1 MKSIDRVGL
10 RCSPSDCGPGIG
22 RQADTARDFQLLEL
36 ATLSCMVASMSALIL
51 PDHDALEEEIRVATL
66 AVDAF
71 ELHGSLSGY
80 LCGGGHSDRGDWL
93 HQLALDPAGSIEHDG
108 ALDQLYQATR
118 QQLDAQDFDFALLQP
133 DDAEP
138 LDTRADALVAWC
150 RGFLGG
156 FGLAAPLAAA
166 LSDEASEALEDIGRI
181 AASSLSYDGDE
192 SDEEALA
199 EIVEFVRVAA
209 LLVHG
214 DCVLGAQRRQQLH

>member
-1 MKSIDRVGL
+1 
-10 RCSPSDCGPGIG
+10 
-22 RQADTARDFQLLEL
+22 
-36 ATLSCMVASMSALIL
+36 MVASVSALVL
-51 PDHDALEEEIRVATL
+51 PDPDALDDEIRSAAL
-66 AVDAF
+66 AVNAF
-71 ELHGSLSGY
+71 ELHGSLCGY
-80 LCGGGHSDRGDWL
+80 LCGGGCSDRGDWL
-93 HQLALDPAGSIEHDG
+93 RQLALQPDGDAGEADS
-108 ALDQLYQATR
+108 ALDQLYQVTR

>member
-1 MKSIDRVGL
+1 
-10 RCSPSDCGPGIG
+10 
-22 RQADTARDFQLLEL
+22 
-36 ATLSCMVASMSALIL
+36 MVASVSVLVL
-51 PDHDALEEEIRVATL
+51 PDPDALDDEIRTAAL
-66 AVDAF
+66 AVNAF
-71 ELHGSLSGY
+71 ELHGSLCGY
-80 LCGGGHSDRGDWL
+80 LCGGGRSDRGDWL
-93 HQLALDPAGSIEHDG
+93 QQLALQPDG
-108 ALDQLYQATR
+108 AADEAASALDQLYQVTR

-156 FGLAAPLAAA
+156 FGLAAPLSAA
-166 LSDEASEALEDIGRI
+166 LSDEANEALEDIGRI
-181 AASSLSYDGDE
+181 AASSLSYEGDE

-214 DCVLGAQRRQQLH
+214 DCVLGARPRRQLH